1 MIGANKFRELISYI
15 PGLLILSLGIYLA
28 IKQPQATYI
37 INQIHGYVELKE
49 GKVGYGVWK
58 NLDIFFRVWIYH
70 VTNPDEVIQGGFP
83 MFEERGPY
91 VYNMNLKKNIINVD
105 EDVDEIAFTTF
116 RTYRFNQSESG
127 SNTGDEEIVMLNS
140 AYYGTILTNFVI
152 TVASK
157 IFSAQDLKTR
167 VSEVQN
173 AFFKN
178 LIRPF
183 FTEIQP
189 ITERFPMFIDK
200 FGNSIQKLFPNADD
214 IFIRAKAKD
223 ILFDGLPLVCDKEAN
238 KELLLICSGLRGKKP
253 PIIKDTDKLDHYTYS
268 LFQRNN
274 MTDDGPF
281 TVNRGVKNKDAL
293 GNITSHKGKRILKYW
308 SEPACNVVS
317 GTDSITWPP
326 MKEKMPFVSVYEP
339 NLCRTAR
346 AYYKREE
353 IIHGLMGYR
362 YELDESTWLDKNMDC
377 YCPINSKKIKQ
388 CLITGLMDITKCQEA
403 PAIFSEPHFLHGDKS
418 LLEFAQGLKPN
429 PHVHSTYITLNPLSG
444 VPLSGSRKMQLNMQL
459 KPIPAIKLLSN
470 VSEGFFPMLWAEE
483 ANTATVKQLSP
494 IIMAHR
500 LLRVFKY
507 FSWLIIVLG
516 IFFTVKIWWIRG
528 GNNNQTIAEASV
540 IQTQRVTIH
549 PVQRLIHR
557 KPDNHRKRAF
567 M

>member
-1 MIGANKFRELISYI
+1 MIGANKFRDLISYI

-28 IKQPQATYI
+28 IEQPQ
-37 INQIHGYVELKE
+37 YVELKE
-49 GKVGYGVWK
+49 GKVGYSVWK
-58 NLDIFFRVWIYH
+58 DIDIFFRVWMYH
-70 VTNPDEVIQGGFP
+70 VTNPDEVMQGEFP
-83 MFEERGPY
+83 VFEERGPY
-91 VYNMNLKKNIINVD
+91 VYNMNIKKNIISVD

-116 RTYRFNQSESG
+116 RTYRFNQTKSG

-140 AYYGTILTNFVI
+140 AYYGTLLT
-152 TVASK
+152 
-157 IFSAQDLKTR
+157 
-167 VSEVQN
+167 
-173 AFFKN
+173 
-178 LIRPF
+178 
-183 FTEIQP
+183 

-214 IFIRAKAKD
+214 IFIRAKVKD
-223 ILFDGLPLVCDKEAN
+223 ILFDGLPLICDKEAN

-274 MTDDGPF
+274 VTNDGPF
-281 TVNRGVKNKDAL
+281 TVNRGIKNKDAL

-362 YELDESTWLDKNMDC
+362 YELDETIWLDKNMDC

-429 PHVHSTYITLNPLSG
+429 PHFHSTYITLNPLSG
-444 VPLSGSRKMQLNMQL
+444 IPLSGSRKMQLNMKL

-483 ANTATVKQLSP
+483 ANTATVEQLSS

-528 GNNNQTIAEASV
+528 GNNNQTIAEASA
-540 IQTQRVTIH
+540 IQSQRVTIH
-549 PVQRLIHR
+549 PAQRLIHR
-557 KPDNHRKRAF
+557 RPDNHRKRAF